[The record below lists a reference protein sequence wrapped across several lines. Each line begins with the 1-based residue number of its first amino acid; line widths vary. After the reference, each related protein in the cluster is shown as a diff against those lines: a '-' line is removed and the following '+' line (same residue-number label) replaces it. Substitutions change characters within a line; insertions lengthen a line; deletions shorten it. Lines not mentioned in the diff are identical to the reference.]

1 MSAGWTKWLD
11 YIQAVRAG
19 NNEHWLGILRIA
31 LEHAP
36 EQTKA
41 LLKAIRTN
49 DLLISKATGKIAND
63 ED

>member
-1 MSAGWTKWLD
+1 MD